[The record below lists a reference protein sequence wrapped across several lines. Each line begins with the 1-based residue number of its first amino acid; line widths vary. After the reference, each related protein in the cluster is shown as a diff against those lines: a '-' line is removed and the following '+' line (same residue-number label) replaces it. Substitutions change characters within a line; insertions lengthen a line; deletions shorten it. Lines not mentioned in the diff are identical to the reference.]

1 MGPDCTLWRL
11 IAPDGSRHQDPTD
24 DEELLEL
31 LHESACRVPL
41 PNMGD
46 AICFDSRTLHC
57 ATANVSTQRRVL
69 LYVSLAARSGH
80 GRAWRGVG
88 FDRPG
93 TLLNELRGKYYLSA
107 DGLRLVQ
114 IRQEVGISAKIS
126 AWVPRR
132 IMLSRLCL
140 CLCQCM
146 RACWALVGA
155 CLSTAVTATRLRVL
169 DQFVEVLRT
178 LALISGPTQPMR
190 YTYYTTCSGDVLSQ
204 HTGMEHTRRRVAESE
219 TSRRDSMK

>member
-1 MGPDCTLWRL
+1 M
-11 IAPDGSRHQDPTD
+11 APDGSRHQDPTD

-69 LYVSLAARSGH
+69 LYVSLAARSWH

-132 IMLSRLCL
+132 IVLAAARLCL

-155 CLSTAVTATRLRVL
+155 CLSTTVTATRFGCMPLHQTTTVTATRLRLL

-190 YTYYTTCSGDVLSQ
+190 YEYTTCSAVGI
-204 HTGMEHTRRRVAESE
+204 
-219 TSRRDSMK
+219 

>member
-1 MGPDCTLWRL
+1 M
-11 IAPDGSRHQDPTD
+11 APDGSRHQDPTD

-41 PNMGD
+41 PKMGD

-69 LYVSLAARSGH
+69 LYVSLAARSWH

-126 AWVPRR
+126 AWAPLR
-132 IMLSRLCL
+132 IVLAAARLCL

-146 RACWALVGA
+146 RAYWALVGA
-155 CLSTAVTATRLRVL
+155 CLSTTVTATRFGCMPLHQHHRNRHPIAIAGSICGSPEDTRSHLGPDSTDALRVH
-169 DQFVEVLRT
+169 D
-178 LALISGPTQPMR
+178 M
-190 YTYYTTCSGDVLSQ
+190 
-204 HTGMEHTRRRVAESE
+204 
-219 TSRRDSMK
+219 

>member
-1 MGPDCTLWRL
+1 M
-11 IAPDGSRHQDPTD
+11 APDGSRHQDPTD

-114 IRQEVGISAKIS
+114 IRQEVGISANISANIS

-132 IMLSRLCL
+132 IVLAAARLCL

-155 CLSTAVTATRLRVL
+155 CLPTTVPATRFGCVPLHHRNRHPIAIAGPIRGSPEDTRSHLGL
-169 DQFVEVLRT
+169 DST
-178 LALISGPTQPMR
+178 DALHLLH
-190 YTYYTTCSGDVLSQ
+190 DV
-204 HTGMEHTRRRVAESE
+204 
-219 TSRRDSMK
+219 

>member
-1 MGPDCTLWRL
+1 M
-11 IAPDGSRHQDPTD
+11 APDGSRHQDPTD
-24 DEELLEL
+24 DEELIEL

-88 FDRPG
+88 FERPG
-93 TLLNELRGKYYLSA
+93 TLLDELRGKYYLSA

-114 IRQEVGISAKIS
+114 NRHEAGILAKMSAS
-126 AWVPRR
+126 VPRIVR
-132 IMLSRLCL
+132 AAAR

-155 CLSTAVTATRLRVL
+155 CLSTAVTATAVTATAVTAIAVTATAVTATAVTATAVTAVTATRLRLL
-169 DQFVEVLRT
+169 DPFVEVLST
-178 LALISGPTQPMR
+178 LALISGPTQPKHYM
-190 YTYYTTCSGDVLSQ
+190 TCS
-204 HTGMEHTRRRVAESE
+204 
-219 TSRRDSMK
+219 

>member
-1 MGPDCTLWRL
+1 M
-11 IAPDGSRHQDPTD
+11 APDGSRHQDPTD
-24 DEELLEL
+24 DEELIEL

-88 FDRPG
+88 FERPG

-114 IRQEVGISAKIS
+114 NRHEAGILAKMSAS
-126 AWVPRR
+126 VPRIVR
-132 IMLSRLCL
+132 AAARLGL
-140 CLCQCM
+140 CLCQFM
-146 RACWALVGA
+146 RACWALV
-155 CLSTAVTATRLRVL
+155 SRYSSFR
-169 DQFVEVLRT
+169 
-178 LALISGPTQPMR
+178 PMR
-190 YTYYTTCSGDVLSQ
+190 DGD
-204 HTGMEHTRRRVAESE
+204 RRSARVGL
-219 TSRRDSMK
+219 